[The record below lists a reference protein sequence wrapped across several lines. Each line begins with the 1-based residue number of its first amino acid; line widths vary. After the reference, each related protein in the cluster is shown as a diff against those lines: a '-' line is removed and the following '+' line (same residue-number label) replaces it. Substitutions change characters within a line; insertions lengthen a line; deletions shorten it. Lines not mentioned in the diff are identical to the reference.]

1 MLITFCFF
9 AIHFLFSDFGHLQGT
24 QRFNLY
30 FKQLHVS
37 IKTRQFQE
45 GLHQWNSVNWEGRG
59 RKPELVRC
67 SDVQRSQIN
76 SGDEHHKNVTQY
88 VGWSQFRS
96 SFECYMIQVWF
107 IHDTFIMYFRYK
119 LWQRNIFSFIFLDRS
134 FDFRWILLMV
144 SLSICYIYDTSLLH
158 SWFLHDTFIRS
169 LNENDSIVNEWT
181 SNLFTL
187 RIKQW
192 VTFLMTF
199 YVMFILRL
207 WQVFSFLQFMGGQ

>member
-1 MLITFCFF
+1 
-9 AIHFLFSDFGHLQGT
+9 
-24 QRFNLY
+24 
-30 FKQLHVS
+30 
-37 IKTRQFQE
+37 
-45 GLHQWNSVNWEGRG
+45 
-59 RKPELVRC
+59 
-67 SDVQRSQIN
+67 
-76 SGDEHHKNVTQY
+76 
-88 VGWSQFRS
+88 
-96 SFECYMIQVWF
+96 MIQAWF
-107 IHDTFIMYFRYK
+107 IHDTFIMHFRYK

-207 WQVFSFLQFMGGQ
+207 WQVFFIFAVYGRPINEICAKSSIVDYYIYRMINISKEWKAVLKIR